1 MTNRWRAS
9 QQIYIAMEEVNLL
22 SETRDHIDCS
32 LDDCSSASD
41 GSPVGHKNSSGKRKR
56 PRDRLARTCK
66 LALLPAI
73 VGVIMFFVG
82 RMTHDMPM
90 PFASSSDPVSLGL
103 CSPDWHESKRRGCV
117 YDFILS
123 TWMHPQCFDKEM
135 HETYL
140 DLLRRKNTT
149 FWYEKQRINEV
160 PWEVAVSGEHPQI
173 FSDGKVHH
181 LHCSYVL
188 DRAIHLSKRK
198 PLVLDSLS
206 RKEEHIQHC
215 LVYNGIP
222 FSWEIDSPNVTRVYN
237 EPYEVDCLVG

>member
-1 MTNRWRAS
+1 MPANPS
-9 QQIYIAMEEVNLL
+9 YHIAMDEVTMEEVNLL
-22 SETRDHIDCS
+22 SKTEDSIDSPPDECS
-32 LDDCSSASD
+32 NGTEFPFLHRHCARKQARSR
-41 GSPVGHKNSSGKRKR
+41 GKIAK
-56 PRDRLARTCK
+56 TCR
-66 LALLPAI
+66 LALLPTI
-73 VGVIMFFVG
+73 VGIGMFIVG
-82 RMTHDMPM
+82 RITHGISM
-90 PFASSSDPVSLGL
+90 PFTYPSEPVSLGL

-123 TWMHPQCFDKEM
+123 TWMHPRCFDKEM

-149 FWYEKQRINEV
+149 FWYEKQRVNEV

-188 DRAIHLSKRK
+188 DRAIHLSRRR
-198 PLVLDSLS
+198 PLILDSLS
-206 RKEEHIQHC
+206 RKEDHIQHC